1 MNSRFDASG
10 NPPSRL
16 RIGTRRT
23 CTDVVTVVS
32 ASFVVIG
39 AGLSVR
45 AWRAFLRRRAFLRDS
60 LVATGVIVALTE
72 NRERDEISYFPR
84 IRFRSL
90 AGHDIT
96 FQSGAGSS
104 AASWRTGGTVVVCY
118 RKDRPEIAEVGSFAA
133 LWGPTLLF
141 AGLGVIFLFVGI
153 GILVGWLPVEIA
165 R

>member
-1 MNSRFDASG
+1 M
-10 NPPSRL
+10 
-16 RIGTRRT
+16 
-23 CTDVVTVVS
+23 VS

-39 AGLSVR
+39 VALSVF

-60 LVATGVIVALTE
+60 IVATGVIVALTE
-72 NRERDEISYFPR
+72 NRESDEISYFPR

-90 AGHDIT
+90 AGRDIT

-104 AASWRTGGTVVVCY
+104 AASWRIGDTVAVCY

-133 LWGPTLLF
+133 LWGPTVLF
-141 AGLGVIFLFVGI
+141 AGLGVVFLVVGI